1 MRYLLRAIPVGGLG
15 FAVSLLI
22 AACGGGGAGLLSSDQ
37 ASTLSGQ
44 LNQVSSALAAG
55 DCAGVANATN
65 TLNNSVGSL
74 PATVNVT
81 LRNNLI
87 QGASTVAELAQKDC
101 HPTAS
106 APTTPTPATDTN
118 TAPSTTDTTTVPS
131 TPTTNTSPAT
141 TPTTPTTPTTSTSPA
156 TTPTTPGTTQTG
168 GTGGAGLGAGGPGG
182 PGGSGGGA
190 SIGAPDT
197 GKNGK

>member
-37 ASTLSGQ
+37 ANTLSSQ
-44 LNQVSSALAAG
+44 LNQVSSALATG

-65 TLNNSVGSL
+65 ALNDSVGSL

-87 QGASTVAELAQKDC
+87 QGASTVSELAQKDC
-101 HPTAS
+101 HATTSAPA
-106 APTTPTPATDTN
+106 APTTPTQTDTAPTT
-118 TAPSTTDTTTVPS
+118 TATTTVPS
-131 TPTTNTSPAT
+131 TPTTSTSPTT
-141 TPTTPTTPTTSTSPA
+141 TPTTPSTPTTSTSPA
-156 TTPTTPGTTQTG
+156 TTPTTPGTTSSG
-168 GTGGAGLGAGGPGG
+168 GTGGAGLGAGGS
-182 PGGSGGGA
+182 GGSGRPGGA
-190 SIGAPDT
+190 AGIGATDV
-197 GKNGK
+197 GKSG